1 MQKKPEDDALFE
13 LLARQQNRL
22 QQFDRTLWVVLP
34 IVAFLLSVI
43 CANLNWQSTLGT
55 FFVLAVALCGVGN
68 LRWNLAATISIVSM
82 YALADNF
89 LSYGQQLNWPYLRLQ
104 LGTMLLFV
112 GIVGVGRPYVDTW
125 LIQKIQRSSS

>member
-55 FFVLAVALCGVGN
+55 FLVLAVALCGVGI
-68 LRWNLAATISIVSM
+68 LRWNLAATICMVSV

-125 LIQKIQRSSS
+125 LIQKIQR